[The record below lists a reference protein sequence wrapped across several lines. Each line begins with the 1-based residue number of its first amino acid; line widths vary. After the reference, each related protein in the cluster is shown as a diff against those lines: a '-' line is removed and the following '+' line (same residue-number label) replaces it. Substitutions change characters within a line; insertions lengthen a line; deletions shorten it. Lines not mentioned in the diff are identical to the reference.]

1 MKKQIPFL
9 SGERLVAF
17 SRQLTMLLGAGWSA
31 EEAVGLLAEE
41 EPRLEPLAL
50 ALRSANLAAALEQSG
65 GCPEYFL
72 KMLRLGQETGRL
84 DEVLPALA
92 DHYERELQLRRSLR
106 EALGWPALM
115 LAMVLGIM
123 ALLLGKVLPLFDQ
136 ALRQLGSGLTGG
148 ARLVMELD
156 ALCWALLGVLILLA
170 LLVWR
175 RPDGCIR
182 AVLKL
187 PFFRKLRRS
196 VRISRLTGALSL
208 GLSSGLSA
216 QYSLELAGELT
227 ADPDLAPTL
236 TAVKEQL
243 DEGLDLAEA
252 LRSSG
257 LLTGSEGRTVLVAAR
272 TGHMDTALAQISR
285 DRREEADRT
294 VDRAVAL
301 IEPVTV
307 AVLCAAV
314 AALMLS
320 VLLPAL
326 SLLHTI

>member
-1 MKKQIPFL
+1 MKKRTPFL
-9 SGERLVAF
+9 AGERLVDF
-17 SRQLTMLLGAGWSA
+17 CRQMTMLLGAGWSA
-31 EEAVGLLAEE
+31 EEAVALLAEE
-41 EPRLEPLAL
+41 EPRLGAL
-50 ALRSANLAAALEQSG
+50 AEALSSTDLAAALERSG
-65 GCPEYFL
+65 DCPAYFL

-92 DHYERELQLRRSLR
+92 DHYDRELQLRRSLR
-106 EALGWPALM
+106 EALGYPALM
-115 LAMVLGIM
+115 LGMVLAIM
-123 ALLLGKVLPLFDQ
+123 ALLLDKILPLFDQ

-148 ARLVMELD
+148 TVLAMKLD
-156 ALCWALLGVLILLA
+156 SLCWVLLGLLALGA

-175 RPDGCIR
+175 WPDRCIHG
-182 AVLKL
+182 VLKL
-187 PFFRKLRRS
+187 PFFRGLQRS
-196 VRISRLTGALSL
+196 VRLSRLTGALSL

-216 QYSLELAGELT
+216 QYSLDLAAELT
-227 ADPDLAPTL
+227 ADPELEPLL
-236 TAVKEQL
+236 TGAKALL
-243 DEGLDLAEA
+243 DEGRDLAEA
-252 LRSSG
+252 LRTSG

-285 DRREEADRT
+285 DRREEADRAM
-294 VDRAVAL
+294 DRAVAL

-320 VLLPAL
+320 ILIPAL